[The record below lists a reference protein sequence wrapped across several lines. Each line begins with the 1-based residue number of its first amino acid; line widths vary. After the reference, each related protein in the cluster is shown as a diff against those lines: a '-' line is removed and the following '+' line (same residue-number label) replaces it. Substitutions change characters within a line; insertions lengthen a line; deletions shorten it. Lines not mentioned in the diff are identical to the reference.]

1 MINIAASVWDIGVS
15 KEVPSGQAYLFNG
28 DSFEPLVLPMLDKL
42 RASTLVSQEP
52 GDQQVELLPATR
64 S

>member
-15 KEVPSGQAYLFNG
+15 KQAPAGQAYLFNG

-42 RASTLVSQEP
+42 TTPNLANQASGSRQAKLSP
-52 GDQQVELLPATR
+52 PTR